1 MKYSQPEDFLVGGD
15 QVFSLPAVFY
25 ELQSA
30 MANPD
35 KSFADYGEIIS
46 LDPGLSARLLKVV
59 NSSFFAL
66 SSKVETISHALTI
79 IGLDQMANLTMAT
92 AVIYQFRG
100 IPNTLFNMEKFW
112 RHSIATGMAARTIGL
127 VRGDENVERLYLAGV
142 LHDLGRLIIY
152 MKEPAMARETLTE
165 SQDTQENLSQIENQK
180 MGFDHAAVGGALL
193 RHWEIP
199 ERLVHAVAYHHDPES
214 APKYS
219 EEAAIIHTADYI
231 VHDMNLAQTEE
242 FSIPRLQKNTWDR
255 IAIDPKE
262 LAPNIT
268 QMSEHFDET
277 VRMFL

>member
-1 MKYSQPEDFLVGGD
+1 MDYQRPEDMLAGGD

-25 ELQSA
+25 KLQSA
-30 MANPD
+30 MADPD

-66 SSKVETISHALTI
+66 SSKVDTISHALTI
-79 IGLDQMANLTMAT
+79 IGLDQMVNLTMAT

-100 IPNTLFNMEKFW
+100 IPNTLFNMESFW

-127 VRGDENVERLYLAGV
+127 VRGDENVERLYLCGV

-152 MKEPAMARETLTE
+152 MKEPALARDTLTQSRE
-165 SQDTQENLSQIENQK
+165 TQENLNLIETEK
-180 MGFDHAAVGGALL
+180 MGFDHSAVGGALL
-193 RHWEIP
+193 RHWDIP
-199 ERLVHAVAYHHDPES
+199 EQLAQAVAGHHDP
-214 APKYS
+214 AHTPKYK
-219 EEAAIIHTADYI
+219 EEATIIHTADYI

-242 FSIPRLQKNTWDR
+242 FSVPHLQKDTWDR
-255 IAIDPKE
+255 IAVNPRD
-262 LAPNIT
+262 LAPKIT
-268 QMSEHFDET
+268 LMSEQFDET